1 MIDWGLPNCRQASY
15 RNVSIMSE
23 SYSIQ
28 LTENDE
34 KLVFSLIENGQF
46 NSLSAIV
53 HRGLELVWRENEFQ
67 QTDIDAL
74 KSLLDDRRKGKFI
87 SNAEGRR
94 RAEEMISRKRAEHGI
109 SD

>member
-1 MIDWGLPNCRQASY
+1 
-15 RNVSIMSE
+15 MSE
-23 SYSIQ
+23 FYSIQ

-34 KLVFSLIENGQF
+34 KLAFSLIANGQF
-46 NSLSAIV
+46 NSLNAIV
-53 HRGLELVWRENEFQ
+53 HRGLELIWRENEFQ

-74 KSLLDDRRKGKFI
+74 RSLLDDRRKGKFI

-94 RAEEMISRKRAEHGI
+94 RTERMISRKRAEHGL